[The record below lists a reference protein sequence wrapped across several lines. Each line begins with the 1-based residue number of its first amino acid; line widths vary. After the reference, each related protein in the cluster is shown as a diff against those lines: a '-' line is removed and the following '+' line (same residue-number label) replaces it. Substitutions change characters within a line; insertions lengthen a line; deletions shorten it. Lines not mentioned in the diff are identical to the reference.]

1 MKMEYKVMISEFEGP
16 LDLLLHLIKEASI
29 EIFDIEIEKITEQYM
44 DYIHQMET
52 MNLNIASEYL
62 TMAAE
67 LIEMKS
73 NSLLPK
79 KVVESEDEYEEDPRE
94 NLIQRLL
101 EYQRYKE
108 VVPKLHEL
116 EEQRQEY
123 YSKTPESLR
132 EYTDIDADSVDL
144 DIDLNDLLEAFKKML
159 ERKEL
164 EKPLQTKVTK
174 KEYSVSARSNEIRRL
189 LKEKKKIEFEELFE
203 LVTKEYVIVTFL
215 SILDLARKQ
224 ELNITQDRNFNNII
238 LELKGSE
245 THG

>member
-1 MKMEYKVMISEFEGP
+1 
-16 LDLLLHLIKEASI
+16 
-29 EIFDIEIEKITEQYM
+29 
-44 DYIHQMET
+44 
-52 MNLNIASEYL
+52 
-62 TMAAE
+62 
-67 LIEMKS
+67 
-73 NSLLPK
+73 
-79 KVVESEDEYEEDPRE
+79 
-94 NLIQRLL
+94 
-101 EYQRYKE
+101 
-108 VVPKLHEL
+108 
-116 EEQRQEY
+116 
-123 YSKTPESLR
+123 
-132 EYTDIDADSVDL
+132 
-144 DIDLNDLLEAFKKML
+144 ML